1 MTMPPHLA
9 CDGCSQLASDQHS
22 AHRLERLQWA
32 TRYRPV
38 HIQTLFLAG
47 IAPAKQSCYLYAP
60 NDLFEGEAAD
70 LLAALQIPVEEKS
83 RDSVLAD
90 FQKRGLFLMHILECP
105 VEPALGK
112 GPQPAELLK
121 RQLPAALARIR
132 RSLKPKRVLLLSSDL
147 VPVFADLRNAN
158 LSVPVLTSGDSPFL
172 LSGQPSGIMLE
183 ILRRALSA

>member
-9 CDGCSQLASDQHS
+9 CDGCGQLASDQHS

-47 IAPAKQSCYLYAP
+47 IAPVKQSSSLYSP
-60 NDLFEGEAAD
+60 NDSFDGEAAH
-70 LLAALQIPVEEKS
+70 LLSALQIPVEGKS
-83 RDSVLAD
+83 RDSVLSD

-112 GPQPAELLK
+112 GPRPIELLK

-132 RSLKPKRVLLLSSDL
+132 RSLKPKRVLLISSDL
-147 VPVFADLRNAN
+147 VPVFADLKCAN
-158 LSVPVLTSGDSPFL
+158 LSVPVLTNGDSPFL
-172 LSGQPSGIMLE
+172 LNGQQSGPISE
-183 ILRRALSA
+183 ALRRALST